1 MIKKICKKILT
12 ILNIH
17 ADDNQKWLL
26 WSMFFSGLLATYVSP
41 QISKTV
47 ITQLPAEWIAFE
59 ALFSSIVAL
68 IIGMI

>member
-1 MIKKICKKILT
+1 MVKKICKKILT

-26 WSMFFSGLLATYVSP
+26 WSMFFSGLLATYVLP

-47 ITQLPAEWIAFE
+47 IYRKNQEILKTIN
-59 ALFSSIVAL
+59 
-68 IIGMI
+68 